1 MFLMEEVLC
10 AAFVS
15 WELWPASS
23 QAALTLQMCQ
33 GPSLARGRYLTVP
46 VCFVPFTTKQQ
57 LHSKINTNNSPAFGH
72 LCALNSPA
80 AHLYHLSH

>member
-1 MFLMEEVLC
+1 MFQMEEVLC

-15 WELWPASS
+15 WELWPAPS

-33 GPSLARGRYLTVP
+33 GPSLARCGYLTVP
-46 VCFVPFTTKQQ
+46 VGSF
-57 LHSKINTNNSPAFGH
+57 HSPPKSNYTQKSTQITGPAFGL

-80 AHLYHLSH
+80 AHLYH